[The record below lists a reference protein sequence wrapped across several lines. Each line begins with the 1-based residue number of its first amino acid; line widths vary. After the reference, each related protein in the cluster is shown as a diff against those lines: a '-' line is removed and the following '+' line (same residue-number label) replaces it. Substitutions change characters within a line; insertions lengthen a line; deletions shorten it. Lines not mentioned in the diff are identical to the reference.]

1 MCMHAK
7 FSRKFVEFE
16 KSMKKLKNKK
26 NIEHAVDMLQ
36 KSGKAEKT
44 RLNKLSGD
52 IKDFRQNVEN
62 TNSEMFFVVDNINST
77 ITNLLAGM
85 DILNIENTKMN
96 QTITE
101 LTRKLTNMS
110 QQMDLMEHRTNLNNL
125 TKTKDKSNNLL

>member
-1 MCMHAK
+1 M
-7 FSRKFVEFE
+7 
-16 KSMKKLKNKK
+16 
-26 NIEHAVDMLQ
+26 
-36 KSGKAEKT
+36 
-44 RLNKLSGD
+44 
-52 IKDFRQNVEN
+52 KDFRQNVEN